1 MHVHMAEE
9 EAVEPAHPVLKSIVA
24 VLCGLLVVVC
34 LLWTLDAPLYLGV
47 ALYGEQFLA
56 FVLGLALCAAYLSLS
71 WRRRPHARI
80 NWLDV
85 IVAIIGLAAG
95 TWIAVEYPRLALE
108 VSFRTP
114 EILTL
119 AGIIIVLVVE
129 ALRRT
134 TGWTLLCIVLLF
146 FAYALFAEHMPT
158 ELQGKPFQLKG
169 LASYLAFDPS
179 AVLGTPLQIGATV
192 VIMFLWMGE
201 VLMRCGGGDFF
212 MDVCVALFGRSRGGP
227 AKICTVSSAMFGIIS
242 GSAVSNVVSSGILT
256 IPMMRRTGY
265 SARDAGAIEA
275 VSSTGGQLM
284 PPVMG
289 ASAFLMA
296 EFIEVPY
303 AEVAIAAAVPALLFY
318 WGLYCQV
325 DLVAGKL
332 NLKRLTENVPAF
344 FKVMKEGW
352 HLLVPIAVL
361 LVMMFQFGTDAEV
374 AAIWAAVSMF
384 IVGAVRPYRG
394 QRIRAR
400 DILGSMAAT
409 GRSSI
414 DLFMTLAAAGFVI
427 GILNSTGLAFA
438 LTLYLVGIA
447 GQNILVLLVLAAF
460 VSLIL
465 GMGMPTTAVYVLCAT
480 LVAPSLIEAG
490 VMKMAAH
497 MFILYFGML
506 SMITPPVA
514 LAAFAAANISK
525 AGPMETGWACCRI
538 GWSTFIIPFLFVASP
553 ALLLFGS
560 PERIVMDFVTAW
572 VGIHFV
578 SAAMIGHYRRDLSPV
593 LRVVLLVCG
602 VAAIVPDITIAGTE
616 MLFFSWAGVL
626 VGGAVYL
633 NEYLATRREGQA
645 RRVAAQ
651 AGE

>member
-1 MHVHMAEE
+1 MAEE
-9 EAVEPAHPVLKSIVA
+9 EATEPLHPVLKHIVGF
-24 VLCGLLVVVC
+24 LCGFLVVMC
-34 LLWTLDAPLYLGV
+34 LIWVTDVPRYIGI
-47 ALYGEQFLA
+47 ALYTEQFLSL
-56 FVLGLALCAAYLSLS
+56 VLGIGIGTVYLSLD
-71 WRRRPHARI
+71 WRRRPHVGIA
-80 NWLDV
+80 WLD
-85 IVAIIGLAAG
+85 ILFAALGLGAG
-95 TWIAVEYPRLALE
+95 IWISFEYQRLALE

-119 AGIIIVLVVE
+119 AGIIILLVIE
-129 ALRRT
+129 GLRRA

-146 FAYALFAEHMPT
+146 FAYALFAHLMPE
-158 ELQGKPFQLKG
+158 ELRGKPFQIKA

-179 AVLGTPLQIGATV
+179 AVLGTPINIGASV
-192 VIMFLWMGE
+192 VVMFLWMGE

-227 AKICTVSSAMFGIIS
+227 AKICTVSSAMFGVIS

-256 IPMMRRTGY
+256 IPMMRKTGY

-289 ASAFLMA
+289 AAAFLMA
-296 EFIEVPY
+296 EFIEAPY
-303 AEVAIAAAVPALLFY
+303 AEVALAAAVPALLFY

-325 DLVAGKL
+325 DLAAGKL
-332 NLKRLTENVPAF
+332 RLQTLSDDIPEI
-344 FKVMKEGW
+344 FKVLRDGW
-352 HLLVPIAVL
+352 HLLLPIAVL
-361 LVMMFQFGTDAEV
+361 LVLMFQFGSDAEIG
-374 AAIWAAVSMF
+374 AIWATAAFFV
-384 IVGAVRPYRG
+384 VGAIRPYRG
-394 QRIRAR
+394 QRIRLK
-400 DILGSMAAT
+400 DIPESLAAT
-409 GRSSI
+409 GRQSV
-414 DLFMTLAAAGFVI
+414 DLIMTLAAAGFVI
-427 GILNSTGLAFA
+427 GILNATGLAFA

-447 GQNILVLLVLAAF
+447 GKSVMILLVLAA
-460 VSLIL
+460 VISLIL

-490 VMKMAAH
+490 VVKMAAH
-497 MFILYFGML
+497 MFILYYGML

-538 GWSTFIIPFLFVASP
+538 GWSTFIIPFMFVASP

-560 PERIVMDFVTAW
+560 VEQILFDFVTAW

-578 SAAMIGHYRRDLSPV
+578 SAAMIGFYRRDLG
-593 LRVVLLVCG
+593 LWTRLVLLVCG
-602 VAAIVPDITIAGTE
+602 IVAIVPDVSVEGVQ
-616 MLFFSWAGVL
+616 MMYFSLAGVFI
-626 VGGAVYL
+626 GGAIYV
-633 NEYLATRREGQA
+633 NEYFATRHLVTLLNRP
-645 RRVAAQ
+645 RAAVQ